1 MSMAA
6 WQREVAVHAGSEG
19 LKVAQILAVLWV
31 CGCTAD
37 RSQGAPDPRVAEVL
51 SHARQHLDEW
61 KVPGLAVAIVADG
74 ELLAAEGVGL
84 RELGGYEVMDGDT
97 IFRVGSLSK
106 LVTGVLA
113 LQEAE
118 AGRLDLGAPASAALE
133 DLSLADPEALSSFSL
148 QDLLGHGS
156 GLQSSGVPN
165 SCGTE
170 ADDLERVVA
179 ERAPG
184 WDLWT
189 PPGTLY
195 NYANPGYVLVGT
207 AVQRSAGQPFESL
220 ALERVLEPAGMER
233 VSYQPDEVVALGNV
247 AVGHSID
254 FPTGEL
260 TMVRELEER
269 ACTASFPSGGLMT
282 SARELGRL
290 VEVLLGQAEPWLNTE
305 SSESLTSGGWEFSE
319 SAGYNHG
326 LLRTSYREH
335 VAWHHGGTVG
345 GYLATMW
352 VLPEEELGV
361 VVLAN
366 SDHATVYPAQPWSKP
381 TDLVA
386 IEVLDTFLGLEPATY
401 QPTVRELED
410 WGGRYAGRYLSEFD
424 WGELEV
430 RREGETLWLEE
441 LDTGQ
446 VRELWPYS
454 RDRFQYAYTA
464 GSDGRTLHAT
474 MKFQQSADGRTE
486 WLISPYGIAR
496 RVPAD
501 GHR

>member
-1 MSMAA
+1 MY
-6 WQREVAVHAGSEG
+6 AGCEG
-19 LKVAQILAVLWV
+19 LRVAQILVVLGV
-31 CGCTAD
+31 CGCAAEPSD
-37 RSQGAPDPRVAEVL
+37 VPPDPRVADVL
-51 SHARQHLDEW
+51 SYARSHLEEW
-61 KVPGLAVAIVADG
+61 KVPGLAVAIVEDG
-74 ELLAAEGVGL
+74 ELLVAEGVGL
-84 RELGGYEVMDGDT
+84 QELGGYDVIDGDT

-113 LQEAE
+113 LQEVE
-118 AGRLDLGAPASAALE
+118 AGRLDLSAPANVALD
-133 DLSLADPEALSSFSL
+133 DLSLADPDALASFSL

-156 GLQSSGVPN
+156 GLQSPGVPN

-170 ADDLERVVA
+170 TEDLERVVE
-179 ERAPG
+179 ERAPS

-195 NYANPGYVLVGT
+195 NYANAGYVLVGT
-207 AVQRSAGQPFESL
+207 AVQRSSGQPFETLSHD
-220 ALERVLEPAGMER
+220 RVLGPAGMER

-269 ACTASFPSGGLMT
+269 ACTASFPSGGLMA
-282 SARELGRL
+282 SAAEMGRL
-290 VEVLLGQAEPWLNTE
+290 VEVLLGEAEPWLSADSYAE
-305 SSESLTSGGWEFSE
+305 LTSGGWAFSE
-319 SAGYNHG
+319 STGYNHG
-326 LLRTSYREH
+326 LLRTSYRDH
-335 VAWHHGGTVG
+335 VAWNHGGTVG

-352 VLPEEELGV
+352 VLPEDDLGV
-361 VVLAN
+361 VVLVN

-401 QPTVRELED
+401 QPTIRELDD
-410 WGGRYAGRYLSEFD
+410 WDGRYAGRYRSDYD

-430 RREGETLWLEE
+430 RREGETLLLEE

-501 GHR
+501 RHR